1 MAKVSGHIWIEDTD
15 APADRLHFIDS
26 AGTEQTDL
34 VVADV
39 DDTPV
44 NGATTAPISSNWA
57 YDQAVLD
64 TGVKILGYL
73 GL

>member
-1 MAKVSGHIWIEDTD
+1 MANVDGYTWVENTD
-15 APADRLHFIDS
+15 SPADRLHFIDS
-26 AGTEQTDL
+26 GGTEQIDL
-34 VVADV
+34 AVADV

-57 YDQAVLD
+57 YDQAVFD
-64 TGVKILGYL
+64 TGCKILAYL

>member
-1 MAKVSGHIWIEDTD
+1 MAKVAGFMWIEDID
-15 APADRLHFIDS
+15 SPVDRLHFIDS
-26 AGTEQTDL
+26 GGTEQADL
-34 VVADV
+34 AVSDV

-44 NGATTAPISSNWA
+44 NGATTAPVSSRWA

-64 TGVKILGYL
+64 NVFKILAYL

>member
-1 MAKVSGHIWIEDTD
+1 MAKVAGFYWVEDTD
-15 APADRLHFIDS
+15 SPVDRWHFIDS
-26 AGTEQTDL
+26 TGTEQTDL
-34 VVADV
+34 AVADV

-44 NGATTAPISSNWA
+44 NGATTAPVSSNWA

-64 TGVKILGYL
+64 TGVKTLAYL

>member
-15 APADRLHFIDS
+15 GPIDRLHHIGSDAVEYS
-26 AGTEQTDL
+26 NLT
-34 VVADV
+34 VADV

-44 NGATTAPISSNWA
+44 NAATTDPISSNWA